1 VITTKH
7 NYYNASVVLPA
18 ATGGT
23 YSTTDSLL
31 TLHQVDRLRRD
42 LDVMVAISEWI
53 DQYLVRPHPDLGRT
67 GAVCPFASGARQ
79 RDLIRIAVFR
89 RYEAKTSAEITEIVR
104 RHKLEFVYCRQGLGE
119 DRIFSATMMAFP
131 DVSAAEAPDLFDGT
145 REALKPEFVRE
156 GLMLGEFHANNHH
169 SGLHNE
175 EFHPLRSPIPMLV
188 IRHMVP
194 SDIVFLS
201 KPHDSAADRVD
212 FLTSYLACQNQLSAA
227 DRAHAEGLLQAAARE
242 CTLGQLNG

>member
-1 VITTKH
+1 VARGGK
-7 NYYNASVVLPA
+7 LPSTPVA
-18 ATGGT
+18 DATADL
-23 YSTTDSLL
+23 SL
-31 TLHQVDRLRRD
+31 TLRQIDRLRQD
-42 LDVMVAISEWI
+42 LEVMTTISRWI
-53 DQYLVRPHPDLGRT
+53 DHYLVRPHPDLGRT
-67 GAVCPFASGARQ
+67 GPVCPFASGARA
-79 RDLIRIAVFR
+79 RDMIRVAVYR
-89 RYEAKTSAEITEIVR
+89 RSEARTSREIVDIVR
-104 RHKLEFVYCRQGLGE
+104 RHKVTFLSLRPFAVE

-131 DVSAAEAPDLFDGT
+131 DIPHDEAPELIDGT

-175 EFHPLRSPIPMLV
+175 NFHPLRSPIPMLV

-212 FLTSYLACQNQLSAA
+212 FLTSYLACQTDLSAA
-227 DRAHAEGLLQAAARE
+227 ERAQAESLLQAAARE
-242 CTLGQLNG
+242 CTRGQMNA